1 MDELHQNL
9 KFWRDDTDEYKNC
22 NAKEP
27 PKKKR
32 GRGYTKPAL
41 CKKARKKRQRRSK

>member
-1 MDELHQNL
+1 MSKNLFKSNWQNL
-9 KFWRDDTDEYKNC
+9 KFWKADTDAE
-22 NAKEP
+22 EP

-41 CKKARKKRQRRSK
+41 CKKARKKRQRRSR